1 MRWDPDQYSKFA
13 DERSRP
19 FLELLA
25 RIEST
30 SPDQVIDLGCGPGGL
45 TTLLADRWP
54 DAEIVGIDSSV
65 EMIDRANSLGDSR
78 VHFELGDISTWSP
91 PADVD
96 VVITNAALQWVP
108 GHLDL
113 LAGWL
118 DAMSPDA
125 WLALQVPGNFSSPS
139 HTLMRE
145 LADSP
150 RWAAKIGSVLRPG
163 DAVGT
168 AADYATLL
176 LRAGWHAD
184 VWQTTYTHILTGPDP
199 VLEWVRGTGL
209 RPVLAALDD
218 ADPSGSERRL
228 FEAEYAERVRQAYP
242 PTDTGLT
249 LLEFRRIFAVGHKP
263 A

>member
-1 MRWDPDQYSKFA
+1 MRWDPDQYSRFA

-19 FLELLA
+19 FRELLG

-30 SPDQVIDLGCGPGGL
+30 SPGRVIDLGCGPGTL
-45 TTLLADRWP
+45 TTRLADRWP
-54 DAEIVGIDSSV
+54 GAEVIGIDSSV

-78 VHFELGDISTWSP
+78 VRFELGDIGTWTPSS
-91 PADVD
+91 DVD
-96 VVITNAALQWVP
+96 VVMTNAALQWVP
-108 GHLDL
+108 RHLDL
-113 LAGWL
+113 LPGWL
-118 DAMSPDA
+118 EAMAPGSWFA
-125 WLALQVPGNFSSPS
+125 AQVPGNFASPS

-145 LADSP
+145 LSESP

-163 DAVGT
+163 DSVGT

-176 LRAGWHAD
+176 LRANWSAD
-184 VWQTTYTHILTGPDP
+184 VWQTTYTHVLTGPDP

-209 RPVLAALDD
+209 RPVLAALDERD
-218 ADPSGSERRL
+218 PGGADRRS
-228 FEAEYAERVRQAYP
+228 FEAEYAELVRRAYP
-242 PTDTGLT
+242 PTDGGLT